1 MKLIGTAALL
11 ALAVMFFGGCASPQP
26 ETVWVAEPNV
36 LPLELDD
43 DFRFNKVK
51 TFFNDPR
58 NYQVT
63 RSEVVR
69 FERDWLN
76 YGAVGLYELEE
87 RTGNYYWF
95 YWEADREA
103 DITLRF
109 EFRQALLGNYVQ
121 AQEVYYPQTRGSFET
136 AIDVTGDDFLQYGR
150 VTAWRAVLI
159 VDGRIVAFTQ
169 SFLWK

>member
-1 MKLIGTAALL
+1 MKWIGTAGLL
-11 ALAVMFFGGCASPQP
+11 ALSVVLFGCASPQP
-26 ETVWVAEPNV
+26 EPVLIAEPNV
-36 LPLELDD
+36 LPLELND

-51 TFFNDPR
+51 TFLNEPEE
-58 NYQVT
+58 YMMS

-69 FERDWLN
+69 FERDRLN
-76 YGAVGLYELEE
+76 WGAVGKYEREE

-95 YWEADREA
+95 FWESDEPA
-103 DITLRF
+103 DITFRF

-121 AQEVYYPQTRGSFET
+121 AQEFYYPAARGSFET
-136 AIDVTGDDFLQYGR
+136 EVMVTGDDYLEFGR
-150 VTAWRAVLI
+150 VTAWRAILI